1 MAGLKDLHPLA
12 NRGLFVHR
20 VLVSVSGRIQ
30 PGRSPGRALRA
41 VGGSALS
48 PPGPETPI
56 ESKLHPPG
64 ARREWVQRPG
74 LLRELASTVSA
85 KLVLVDA
92 PAGFGKT
99 TLVAQWRSSE
109 LEHRRFAWLSLDVG
123 DDDPGRLWWH
133 VVSALE
139 RACPE
144 LDAQDLRRVLRTQAP
159 DIADALIPKL
169 ANWLGDLQ
177 EPVVLVLDDFHVIR
191 EPECHEQVAS
201 LLLHLPPAV
210 LLVLI
215 TRADPRLP
223 LARLRTIG
231 EMVEVRMP
239 ELRFTPSQAAALV
252 RDVSGAEL
260 TDADLADLV
269 ERTEGWPAGLY
280 LAALS
285 LRGHPA
291 PGDFV
296 RQFTGNNRFVV
307 DFLAEEVLTRLPA
320 EIRRFLART
329 SILDRFCAPLCDAVA
344 GSDNSA
350 ALIDILERENLFVVP
365 LDETRGWYRYHHLFA
380 QVLRSQLAR
389 AESGTVPVLHQRASA
404 WYLASGWV
412 EEAIGHA
419 LAAGDVPR
427 SVDLIARHWYAY
439 VSVGRAGTV
448 RAWMRMFSDREI
460 AANPLAAHCAA
471 WAAALSGEPES
482 LHRWLPVI
490 ETAHHE
496 GPMPDGL
503 VSLESSAALL
513 RGVYGFE
520 GLRVMR
526 DSARRAAELEADPGS
541 PWCTLARAAYGFSLY
556 LSGDLD
562 AAVEALE
569 DAARGEASG
578 TMIGILALS
587 ALSLIAAGRGDIALA
602 EELADRSRGLAA
614 QDDLTESPQASLAYT
629 ATGAVRA
636 AQGRLEEARGEFE
649 HALRSRRRKPGM
661 SPWATLESLLGLAP
675 VLLELGDSAAAG
687 GAIDDAGSLL
697 VQFPEG
703 AEVLEA
709 RLENLRRRLDGP
721 ARAAARGG
729 PLTQREVA
737 VLRLLRGTL
746 SLREIGQEL
755 YVSPNTVKT
764 HAQAIYRKLGVSTRH
779 DAVERGRQAGVL

>member
-1 MAGLKDLHPLA
+1 M
-12 NRGLFVHR
+12 HR
-20 VLVSVSGRIQ
+20 ELVSVSGRIQ
-30 PGRSPGRALRA
+30 PDRPPGHVLRA

-48 PPGPETPI
+48 RPGPETPI

-109 LEHRRFAWLSLDVG
+109 LEHRRFAWLSLDAG

-201 LLLHLPPAV
+201 LLVHLPPAV

-252 RDVSGAEL
+252 RSVSGAEL

-307 DFLAEEVLTRLPA
+307 DFLAEEVLTRQPA

-350 ALIDILERENLFVVP
+350 AIIDILERENLFVVP

-448 RAWMRMFSDREI
+448 RAWMRTFSDQEI
-460 AANPLAAHCAA
+460 AAHPLAAHCAA

-520 GLRVMR
+520 GLQVMR

-541 PWCTLARAAYGFSLY
+541 PWYTLARAAYGFSLY
-556 LSGDLD
+556 LSGDRD
-562 AAVEALE
+562 AAEEPLQ

-578 TMIGILALS
+578 TMIGILAL
-587 ALSLIAAGRGDIALA
+587 ATLSLIAAGRGDIALA
-602 EELADRSRGLAA
+602 EELADRSRGLAT

-636 AQGRLEEARGEFE
+636 AQGRLDEARAEFE

-687 GAIDDAGSLL
+687 EAIDDAERLL

-703 AEVLEA
+703 VEVLEA

-737 VLRLLRGTL
+737 VLRLLRGTM